1 MEMLFG
7 TEEQKLL
14 FWFCCEALA
23 ECSSEPDKG
32 QYFTHVHLPIVNLL
46 LFPVTTGL
54 CVESVFP
61 PCLWGFS
68 SGGASGFPPIKMDT
82 G

>member
-14 FWFCCEALA
+14 FQFYCEALA

-32 QYFTHVHLPIVNLL
+32 QYFTHVYLPIVNLL
-46 LFPVTTGL
+46 LCPVTTGF
-54 CVESVFP
+54 SS
-61 PCLWGFS
+61 CLWGFS
-68 SGGASGFPPIKMDT
+68 SGGASGFPPIKKDT